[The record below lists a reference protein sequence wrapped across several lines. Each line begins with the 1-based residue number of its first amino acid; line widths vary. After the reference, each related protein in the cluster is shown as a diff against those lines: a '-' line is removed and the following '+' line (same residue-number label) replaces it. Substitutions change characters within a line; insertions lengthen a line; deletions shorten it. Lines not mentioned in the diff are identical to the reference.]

1 MCSRTRPAAGTR
13 AKVSI
18 SGSRARSSARIASA
32 AASSPSTAPS
42 IIASWRPRTGA
53 GISSNGGSCRIRN
66 DVVTASGA
74 STAQRAQVRST
85 FSASFRSQTSI
96 PAYAVSIG

>member
-1 MCSRTRPAAGTR
+1 MCSRTSASDGTR

-18 SGSRARSSARIASA
+18 SGSSARSSARISSA
-32 AASSPSTAPS
+32 AASSPRTAPL

-66 DVVTASGA
+66 AVVTESGA
-74 STAQRAQVRST
+74 SAAQRAQVRRT
-85 FSASFRSQTSI
+85 FSASFRSHTSI